1 MSLSASTLSAIQQAG
16 QGLHEAHHAVTQAV
30 QATAEQMVATVASQ
44 PFSPE
49 SDRAYAQLRSVARL
63 AHELQAME
71 EQMKALYT
79 SAAQMVTPEM
89 PVLIALPG
97 HARRSLSRPVETKEG
112 AEDAVVKTA
121 PSLKAKPKV
130 AKSDKAPRLSSN
142 DEKVMHFLKTALDR
156 RSWKSLTHATIA
168 QGAGIPLGSVGLAL
182 RRVALAGRVRE
193 GSKGAYRLP

>member
-71 EQMKALYT
+71 EQMKALYV
-79 SAAQMVTPEM
+79 SAAQMVTPET

-97 HARRSLSRPVETKEG
+97 HARRSLSRPVETNER

-121 PSLKAKPKV
+121 PSPKAKPKV

-142 DEKVMHFLKTALDR
+142 DEKVLHFLKTALDR

-182 RRVALAGRVRE
+182 RRMALAGRVRE
-193 GSKGAYRLP
+193 GGKGAYRLP